1 MVTIKDVSKRCG
13 YSVTTVSKALN
24 DYSDISD
31 ETKKKI
37 LTLCDE
43 MGYVPNLSARSLVSK
58 KTYTIGVIFEEI
70 TGVGLQHPLF
80 SKILESFKTR
90 VELEGYDIML
100 LSRSIGTQHG
110 SYLEHSIR
118 KQVEGVFIL
127 CSDFQSDEIVKLC
140 KSEIPVSVIDYS
152 FAGVSNITSNNKRG
166 VFQAVKHLYDL
177 GHHKIGNIYGGTYL
191 EIGRRRKEY
200 FEDAMAK
207 LNLTVNKDYM
217 VSGEFFSKED
227 GYKAMNVLLELKDP
241 PTAIF
246 CASDMI
252 AIGAMQ
258 AIKEAGFSVPEDF
271 SLVGFDG
278 IDIGQLLSPRLTT
291 IRQDSRKMG
300 QLSANQ
306 LLQMIG
312 DKSHH
317 QLNET
322 ITVDT
327 FLISGE
333 TTRVYRD
340 ENR

>member
-31 ETKKKI
+31 ATKQKI
-37 LTLCDE
+37 LDLCDE

-90 VELEGYDIML
+90 VELEGYDVML

-140 KSEIPVSVIDYS
+140 KSPIPVSVIDYS

-177 GHHKIGNIYGGTYL
+177 GHRKIGNIYGGTYL

-200 FEDAMAK
+200 FEDAMKK
-207 LNLTVNKDYM
+207 LNLTVQEEYM

-227 GYKAMNVLLELKDP
+227 GYKAMNVLLELKNP

-258 AIKEAGFSVPEDF
+258 AIKEAGLSVPEDF

-312 DKSHH
+312 EKSHH

-340 ENR
+340 EDH